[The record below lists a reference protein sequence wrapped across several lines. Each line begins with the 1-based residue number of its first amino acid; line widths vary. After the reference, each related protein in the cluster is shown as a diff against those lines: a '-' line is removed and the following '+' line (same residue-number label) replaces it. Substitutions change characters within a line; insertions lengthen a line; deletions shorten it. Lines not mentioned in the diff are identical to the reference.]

1 MGDIDA
7 KDLIFL
13 GGIASLW
20 YGCYMIYP
28 PLAWI
33 AVGVVTIACTL
44 LASRRNRS
52 GNS

>member
-1 MGDIDA
+1 MKIDS

-13 GGIASLW
+13 GGIAAIW

-33 AVGVVTIACTL
+33 AVGVVAIAGAL
-44 LASRRNRS
+44 LASWRNRS
-52 GNS
+52 GLP